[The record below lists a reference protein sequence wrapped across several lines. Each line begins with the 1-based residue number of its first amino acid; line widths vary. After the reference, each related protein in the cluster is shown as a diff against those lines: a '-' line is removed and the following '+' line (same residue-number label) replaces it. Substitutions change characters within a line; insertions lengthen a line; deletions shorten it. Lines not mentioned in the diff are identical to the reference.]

1 MHTATAAQE
10 ERQRMPSLDAEY
22 YMAGDED
29 GGVALQCKVCDRE
42 GLPVAYLTTRGDRS
56 WQGTDVIVA
65 YSIDE
70 LLRSASMHTHSE

>member
-1 MHTATAAQE
+1 MHAATAAQE
-10 ERQRMPSLDAEY
+10 EGQRMPSLDGRY
-22 YMAGDED
+22 YLQGDED
-29 GGVALQCKVCDRE
+29 GGVSMMCLLCDRG
-42 GLPVAYLTTRGDRS
+42 GLPVAYLTTAGDRS